1 MNEEQ
6 KSFIDKEYAR
16 LNAVLYLEKVKSEFN
31 KQYDQHFITIDK
43 ANAIVNKFIKELEKE
58 NEL

>member
-6 KSFIDKEYAR
+6 KSFINKEYAR

-31 KQYDQHFITIDK
+31 KQHDQHFITIDK

-58 NEL
+58 NKL